1 MATDGG
7 GDMTTG
13 FERQHGFARKD
24 VMLVNWRE
32 APYSRWAFHNLCEL
46 VPTAEIPCSM
56 DAAETP
62 VEDGGLLSS
71 TLASDIHGVST
82 AEDYLRHSHTD
93 AFVVMRRGRIVGEYY
108 APHSGE
114 GARHVVFSISKSITA
129 LVSAVLQG
137 QGLIDP
143 DRPVAFYLPEA
154 KESAYGDCSYRDVL
168 DMRVSLDFE
177 EAYLDK
183 HGPFA
188 RYRRAMLWNPAEP
201 GTTVEDM
208 HSFLMSLKKADGP
221 HGGGFFYASPNSDL
235 LGIILERVTG
245 KRYSDLVSELLW
257 QPMGACN
264 PAYVTVD
271 SLGTSR

>member
-1 MATDGG
+1 
-7 GDMTTG
+7 MTTE
-13 FERQHGFARKD
+13 FERKHGFSRKD
-24 VMLVNWRE
+24 VMLANWRE
-32 APYSRWAFHNLCEL
+32 VPYSRWAFHNLREL
-46 VPTAEIPCSM
+46 VPTAEIPCRM
-56 DAAETP
+56 DAVETS
-62 VEDGGLLSS
+62 VEDGGLLSRQI
-71 TLASDIHGVST
+71 ASGIDGVT
-82 AEDYLRHSHTD
+82 TVEDYLRHSHTD
-93 AFVVMRRGRIVGEYY
+93 AFVVMRRGRIVGDYY
-108 APHSGE
+108 APNSGQ

-143 DRPVAFYLPEA
+143 DRPVGFYLPEA
-154 KESAYGDCSYRDVL
+154 KGSAYGDCSYRDVL

-201 GTTVEDM
+201 GTTIEDM

-221 HGGGFFYASPNSDL
+221 HGGRFFYASPNSDL

-245 KRYSDLVSELLW
+245 KRYPDLVSELLW
-257 QPMGACN
+257 QPMGACS

-271 SLGTSR
+271 SLGA